1 MVVTD
6 RLSAMRSVKYSEILS
21 LDQRIRQ
28 YDPQKILRLPVN
40 ESVTDEDEE
49 VLPVLYKKWML
60 TLFKDS
66 SK

>member
-1 MVVTD
+1 MEVND
-6 RLSAMRSVKYSEILS
+6 RLSALRTVKYSEILS

-28 YDPQKILRLPVN
+28 YDPQRILRLPVD
-40 ESVTDEDEE
+40 ESVIDKDEE
-49 VLPVLYKKWML
+49 GLPVLYKKWML